1 MTESTNFLKELQASS
16 TFCIRPWTELHIEED
31 GKVTPCCVMP
41 ANRFPMGNSLKEY
54 FQGEELANLKKALRN
69 NVKHPNCEFCWEAER
84 NNVSTHRAVA
94 PSFNT
99 TNSIEKIHLRLNNVC
114 NFKCRMCGPDFST
127 TWQVENNKHKFFVY
141 PHNNIDLSIFKS
153 DPNLLP
159 MIKQLIHMKS
169 LKTLNISGG
178 EPLITDANY
187 ELLTYLIDND
197 CTDIQIIYSTNLSNL
212 TYKNHNL
219 IDLWKHFRSVEL
231 LASCDG
237 WGATNEYSR
246 TGFNHKQ
253 FVKNLR
259 SVFHYV
265 THIVCVVN
273 IYSIWSIPELLDVMD
288 KLGKKVT
295 FNPCYLPEWLDP
307 QTLPKDLKEQVKTIY
322 GNDERLVDIYN
333 KFIKP
338 HKPEEIKTTIDW
350 NVMLDGYRGT
360 NFFTTFPQFKNYK
373 FLANVPSSLHRNV
386 VYKT

>member
-1 MTESTNFLKELQASS
+1 M
-16 TFCIRPWTELHIEED
+16 
-31 GKVTPCCVMP
+31 
-41 ANRFPMGNSLKEY
+41 
-54 FQGEELANLKKALRN
+54 
-69 NVKHPNCEFCWEAER
+69 
-84 NNVSTHRAVA
+84 
-94 PSFNT
+94 
-99 TNSIEKIHLRLNNVC
+99 IH
-114 NFKCRMCGPDFST
+114 
-127 TWQVENNKHKFFVY
+127 Q
-141 PHNNIDLSIFKS
+141 
-153 DPNLLP
+153 
-159 MIKQLIHMKS
+159 KS
-169 LKTLNISGG
+169 LRTINISGG

-197 CTDIQIIYSTNLSNL
+197 CTDVQIIYSTNLSNL

-237 WGATNEYSR
+237 WGVTNEYSR
-246 TGFNHKQ
+246 TGFSHKQ
-253 FVKNLR
+253 FVSNLK

-273 IYSIWSIPELLDVMD
+273 IYSIWSIPELLNVMD

-307 QTLPKDLKEQVKTIY
+307 QTLPEDLKQQLKTLY
-322 GNDERLVDIYN
+322 GDDKRLLDIYS

-338 HKPEEIKTTIDW
+338 HKPEKIKTTIDW

-360 NFFTTFPQFKNYK
+360 NFFATFPQFKNYK